1 MWRGIAPTGGACLLA
16 AFTFLMHRNASGLAS
31 MLAWFSSLTRKYGP
45 CTLPGFGL
53 PSCRF
58 TGADL
63 YALCSDAWMTALKG
77 AIARQEQQ
85 EKERQRGQQ
94 DGEPAGSS
102 AAATAGTSAA
112 RDDSGEGEEVVV
124 THASFLEAV
133 EALQPSLSAE
143 EVAKYERIRDQYNSQ
158 QAR

>member
-1 MWRGIAPTGGACLLA
+1 
-16 AFTFLMHRNASGLAS
+16 
-31 MLAWFSSLTRKYGP
+31 
-45 CTLPGFGL
+45 
-53 PSCRF
+53 
-58 TGADL
+58 
-63 YALCSDAWMTALKG
+63 MTALKG

-124 THASFLEAV
+124 THANFLEAV